1 MSFVLFLLA
10 VVVAWL
16 FFSLRAA
23 REQAHFDRRRIAELE
38 HDVRELYTNWAGR
51 VKRLEDEVSALRA
64 RLSGVEPAA
73 AETATV
79 AESASEP
86 PATEPASPA
95 AAVSTPPAKLP
106 SQFRAA
112 DRAARPPI
120 RPPSS
125 AEPEETAVPAAG
137 PSGTGPASTAPAA
150 PSPPPAEPVASPQ
163 GPPPTSPS
171 PPAGPPAVEPPG
183 INWEQWLGIR
193 GAAMLGGIVMALAA
207 ILFLKYS
214 IEQGLI
220 PPIVR
225 VAIGFLTGVGCLFV
239 AEKMRERDY
248 GVTANALS
256 GAGIIILYASVWAA
270 RVLYELIGTTPAY
283 GLMILITIACGL
295 LSWRH
300 RARDI
305 ALLGMIGGFLT
316 PMLLS
321 TGQDN
326 PIGLFTYI
334 LLLDVGLLVLARAR
348 KWSLL
353 GALSL
358 AGTVLYQLLWIFGS
372 MGADRTLLGLGILA
386 VFALFYALAGQW
398 GARRDEEA
406 DPADA
411 ALEQITRGA
420 AILLP
425 FGFALY
431 FAGRAD
437 LGLHLY
443 PVGILLLL
451 LSSLAVWLSRVQDFP
466 LLATGAASGS
476 VAVVFAWIIR
486 ARWTT
491 ALAWEAV
498 GISLALA
505 LVFQALWEWEQR
517 NAEAESPDDETPW
530 APIIAV
536 AGFFVLFII
545 GSMAGNT
552 PLFTPWFVGWLGG
565 AALMLRQ
572 STAPGEEY
580 KSTAAAFGLG
590 AALSLFLGTFR
601 GGESFPAFPVYFAWV
616 GLSAAAF
623 QLWAVSRKDGPQK
636 PWAELGAAVLPA
648 VVLLT
653 LCLEGLEPLVAP
665 ALYFTTTIVLGLLI
679 ALAATRLSSGAVYC
693 GAMVLVAVAHAMWTA
708 SAYRLRDNPDEA
720 LLVLAF
726 QVAAVLLFTWWPF
739 AAGSAFSGEAWSW
752 RAAALAGPLW
762 FLSLKEVYE
771 MRFGSEAIGQL
782 PVALAA
788 LSLTAAIRA
797 RNLGVL
803 DSGMRK
809 RGLVWF
815 AATAMGFV
823 AVAIPLQLENEWVT
837 IGWALQGVGL
847 AALWKRLDHAGLKYF
862 SWALL
867 AAVTIR
873 LVVNAELLDY
883 HASGG
888 FPIVNWLMY
897 TYLVPAAALLGA
909 AWHFRGLEVE
919 RQLDWEEG
927 LYAPGKPVGA
937 LACGVAAIAVIF
949 VWINLTIFDFFST
962 STQLTISFERMA
974 ARDLTQSL
982 AWALYALTLLAIGVS
997 WKSVGLR
1004 WISLG
1009 FLILTIGKV
1018 FLHDLGELE
1027 DLYRVASL
1035 VGLALSLILVS
1046 LAYQRFVFRREGPEQ
1061 EDE

>member
-1 MSFVLFLLA
+1 MYSVLFLLA
-10 VVVAWL
+10 LLLAILLIAPLWL

-23 REQAHFDRRRIAELE
+23 KEQAHFDRRRIDELE
-38 HDVRELYTNWAGR
+38 HDVRQLYTNWAGR
-51 VKRLEDEVSALRA
+51 VKHLEDEVSELRA
-64 RLSGVEPAA
+64 HLSGEEPAA
-73 AETATV
+73 TETASPGAVITT
-79 AESASEP
+79 APAKFPATDQAKPPPTQP
-86 PATEPASPA
+86 PA
-95 AAVSTPPAKLP
+95 V
-106 SQFRAA
+106 
-112 DRAARPPI
+112 
-120 RPPSS
+120 
-125 AEPEETAVPAAG
+125 AEPEETV
-137 PSGTGPASTAPAA
+137 APAA
-150 PSPPPAEPVASPQ
+150 APPASGPPPAASPVRPPPEPPTPTTPP
-163 GPPPTSPS
+163 GPPPP
-171 PPAGPPAVEPPG
+171 EPPG

-193 GAAMLGGIVMALAA
+193 GAAVLGGIVMALAA

-225 VAIGFLTGVGCLFV
+225 VAIGFLSGVGCLFA

-248 GVTANALS
+248 GITANALS

-283 GLMILITIACGL
+283 GLMILITIVCGL

-300 RARDI
+300 RGRDI
-305 ALLGMIGGFLT
+305 AMLGMIGGFLT
-316 PMLLS
+316 PLLLS

-326 PIGLFTYI
+326 PIGLFAYI
-334 LLLDVGLLVLARAR
+334 LMLDVGLLVLARAR
-348 KWSLL
+348 RWPLL

-358 AGTVLYQLLWIFGS
+358 IGTVLYQLLWILGP
-372 MGADRTLLGLGILA
+372 MGPDRTLLGLAILGVFA
-386 VFALFYALAGQW
+386 VFYGLAGHW
-398 GARRDEEA
+398 GARRDPEA
-406 DPADA
+406 DPADT
-411 ALEQITRGA
+411 ALEQLTRGA
-420 AILLP
+420 AVLLP
-425 FGFALY
+425 FAFGLY

-437 LGLHLY
+437 FGVHLY
-443 PVGILLLL
+443 PIGILLLL
-451 LSSLAVWLSRVQDFP
+451 LSGLAVWLSRVQEFP

-476 VAVVFAWIIR
+476 VAVVFAWIVR
-486 ARWTT
+486 TRWTA

-498 GISLALA
+498 VVSLALA
-505 LVFQALWEWEQR
+505 LVFQALWEWEHR
-517 NAEAESPDDETPW
+517 NAEGAHPDDETPW
-530 APIIAV
+530 APIIAA
-536 AGFFVLFII
+536 AGFFVLFVI
-545 GSMAGNT
+545 GSIAGGT
-552 PLFTPWFVGWLGG
+552 PYFYPWFVGWLGG
-565 AALMLRQ
+565 AALLVRQ
-572 STAPGEEY
+572 STGPGEEY
-580 KSTAAAFGLG
+580 KSTAAGFGLG

-601 GGESFPAFPVYFAWV
+601 GGEAFPAFLVYFAWV
-616 GLSAAAF
+616 GLCAAGF
-623 QLWAVSRKDGPQK
+623 QMWAVSRKVDSQRS
-636 PWAELGAAVLPA
+636 WAEAGAALLPA

-653 LCLEGLEPLVAP
+653 LCLEGLDPLMP
-665 ALYFTTTIVLGLLI
+665 SALFFTTTIVLGLLI
-679 ALAATRLSSGAVYC
+679 VLAATRLSSGAVYF
-693 GAMVLVAVAHAMWTA
+693 GAMVLLATAHAMWTD
-708 SAYRLRDNPDEA
+708 SAYRLRDNADEA

-726 QVAAVLLFTWWPF
+726 QVAAVLLFSWWPF
-739 AAGSAFSGEAWSW
+739 ATRSAFAGEAWDW

-762 FLSLKEVYE
+762 FLSLKAIYE
-771 MRFGSEAIGQL
+771 TRFGSEAIGLL

-788 LSLTAAIRA
+788 LSLTAAFQA
-797 RNLGVL
+797 RNLRVL

-809 RGLVWF
+809 SGLVWF
-815 AATAMGFV
+815 SATAMGFV

-837 IGWALQGVGL
+837 IGWALQGGGL

-873 LVVNAELLDY
+873 LVANAELFDY
-883 HASGG
+883 HPSGG

-909 AWHFRGLEVE
+909 AWHFRGLEVK
-919 RQLDWEEG
+919 RQLDWEEW
-927 LYAPGKPVGA
+927 LYVRGKPIGA

-982 AWALYALTLLAIGVS
+982 AWALYALVLLSIGVS
-997 WKSVGLR
+997 WKSAGLR

-1018 FLHDLGELE
+1018 FLHDLGELD

-1046 LAYQRFVFRREGPEQ
+1046 LAYQRFVFRREGPE
-1061 EDE
+1061 EEGE

>member
-1 MSFVLFLLA
+1 MSFVLFLLTVA
-10 VVVAWL
+10 VLWL

-23 REQAHFDRRRIAELE
+23 KQQAHFDRRRLDALE
-38 HDVRELYTNWAGR
+38 YDVRELYTNWAGR
-51 VKRLEDEVSALRA
+51 VKRLEDEISLLRA
-64 RLSGVEPAA
+64 RLSGVERAGTETA
-73 AETATV
+73 AE

-86 PATEPASPA
+86 PAPA
-95 AAVSTPPAKLP
+95 AAVTTPPAKFP
-106 SQFRAA
+106 SKIPAA
-112 DRAARPPI
+112 DRATTRPT
-120 RPPSS
+120 PPPAP
-125 AEPEETAVPAAG
+125 AEPSETAP
-137 PSGTGPASTAPAA
+137 PAA
-150 PSPPPAEPVASPQ
+150 PPAAAPPAPPPPQAETHPSPEAPPP
-163 GPPPTSPS
+163 PPPTSPP
-171 PPAGPPAVEPPG
+171 PPAAPPPAEPPG

-193 GAAMLGGIVMALAA
+193 GAAVLGGIVMALAA
-207 ILFLKYS
+207 VLFLKYS

-225 VAIGFLTGVGCLFV
+225 VAIGFLTGVGCLFA

-300 RARDI
+300 RGRDI

-316 PMLLS
+316 PLLLS

-348 KWSLL
+348 KWPLL

-358 AGTVLYQLLWIFGS
+358 VGTVLYQFLWIFGR
-372 MGADRTLLGLGILA
+372 MGPDRTLLGLGILGVFA
-386 VFALFYALAGQW
+386 VFYAFASQW
-398 GARRDEEA
+398 GARRDEET
-406 DPADA
+406 DPAEA
-411 ALEQITRGA
+411 SLEQLTRA
-420 AILLP
+420 AAVLLP

-451 LSSLAVWLSRVQDFP
+451 LSGVAVWLSRVQEFP

-476 VAVVFAWIIR
+476 VAVVFAWIVR
-486 ARWTT
+486 TRWTVS
-491 ALAWEAV
+491 LAWEAV
-498 GISLALA
+498 GVSLALA
-505 LVFQALWEWEQR
+505 LVFQALWEWEQK

-536 AGFFVLFII
+536 AGFFVLFVI

-565 AALMLRQ
+565 AALLLRQ
-572 STAPGEEY
+572 STAPGGEY

-601 GGESFPAFPVYFAWV
+601 GAESFPAFPVYFAWV
-616 GLSAAAF
+616 GLSAAAL
-623 QLWAVSRKDGPQK
+623 QLWAVSRKAGPQK

-679 ALAATRLSSGAVYC
+679 VLAGTRLSSGAMYF
-693 GAMVLVAVAHAMWTA
+693 GAMVLVAIAHAMWTA
-708 SAYRLRDNPDEA
+708 SAYRLRDDTDEA

-739 AAGSAFSGEAWSW
+739 AAGSAVAGEAWAW
-752 RAAALAGPLW
+752 RAAASAGPLW

-771 MRFGSEAIGQL
+771 ISFGSEAIALL

-788 LSLTAAIRA
+788 LSLTAAFRA

-815 AATAMGFV
+815 SATAMGFV

-873 LVVNAELLDY
+873 LVANPELFDY

-909 AWHFRGLEVE
+909 AWHFRDLEVE
-919 RQLDWEEG
+919 RSFDWEET
-927 LYAPGKPVGA
+927 LYASGKPVGA

-982 AWALYALTLLAIGVS
+982 AWALYALVLLTIGVS

-1046 LAYQRFVFRREGPEQ
+1046 LAYQRFVFRREGPE
-1061 EDE
+1061 EKGK

>member
-1 MSFVLFLLA
+1 MSFVLFVLA
-10 VVVAWL
+10 VVVVWL

-23 REQAHFDRRRIAELE
+23 KQQAHFDRRRIDELE
-38 HDVRELYTNWAGR
+38 YDVRELYTNWAGR

-64 RLSGVEPAA
+64 RLSGGEPAPT
-73 AETATV
+73 ETV
-79 AESASEP
+79 APAESVSEP
-86 PATEPASPA
+86 PAPA
-95 AAVSTPPAKLP
+95 AVTTPPAKFPSKLP
-106 SQFRAA
+106 AA
-112 DRAARPPI
+112 AGQATPP
-120 RPPSS
+120 PTQAPAP
-125 AEPEETAVPAAG
+125 AEPAETAPSAAPLAAAPPA
-137 PSGTGPASTAPAA
+137 PPPPAA
-150 PSPPPAEPVASPQ
+150 PPP
-163 GPPPTSPS
+163 
-171 PPAGPPAVEPPG
+171 VEPPG
-183 INWEQWLGIR
+183 VNWEQWLGIR
-193 GAAMLGGIVMALAA
+193 GAAVLGGIVMALAA
-207 ILFLKYS
+207 VLFLKYS

-225 VAIGFLTGVGCLFV
+225 VAIGFLTGVGCLFA

-300 RARDI
+300 RGRDI

-316 PMLLS
+316 PLLLS

-326 PIGLFTYI
+326 PIGLFAYI

-348 KWSLL
+348 KWPLL

-358 AGTVLYQLLWIFGS
+358 VGTVLYQLLWIFGR
-372 MGADRTLLGLGILA
+372 MGPDRTLLGLGILA
-386 VFALFYALAGQW
+386 VFALFYAFAGQW

-406 DPADA
+406 DPAEASLERMTRA
-411 ALEQITRGA
+411 AA
-420 AILLP
+420 VLLP

-451 LSSLAVWLSRVQDFP
+451 LSGVAVWLSRVQEFP

-476 VAVVFAWIIR
+476 VAVVFAWIVR
-486 ARWTT
+486 TRWT
-491 ALAWEAV
+491 ASLAWEAV
-498 GISLALA
+498 GVSLALA

-536 AGFFVLFII
+536 AGFFVVFVI
-545 GSMAGNT
+545 GSTAGNT
-552 PLFTPWFVGWLGG
+552 PLFSPWFVGWLGG
-565 AALMLRQ
+565 AALLVRQ
-572 STAPGEEY
+572 STGPGQEY

-616 GLSAAAF
+616 GLCAAAF

-679 ALAATRLSSGAVYC
+679 VLAATRLSSGAMYF

-726 QVAAVLLFTWWPF
+726 HVAAVLLFTWWPF
-739 AAGSAFSGEAWSW
+739 ATRSALSGEAWAW
-752 RAAALAGPLW
+752 RTAASAGPLW

-771 MRFGSEAIGQL
+771 MRFGSEAIALL
-782 PVALAA
+782 PLALGA
-788 LSLTAAIRA
+788 LSLTAAFRA
-797 RNLGVL
+797 GNLGLL

-815 AATAMGFV
+815 SATAMGFV

-847 AALWKRLDHAGLKYF
+847 AVLWKRLDHAGLKYF

-873 LVVNAELLDY
+873 LVANPELFDY

-909 AWHFRGLEVE
+909 AWHFRDLEVE
-919 RQLDWEEG
+919 RSLGWEET
-927 LYAPGKPVGA
+927 LYASGKPIGA

-982 AWALYALTLLAIGVS
+982 AWALYALVLLTIGVS

-1035 VGLALSLILVS
+1035 VGLALCLILVS
-1046 LAYQRFVFRREGPEQ
+1046 LAYQRFVFRREGPE
-1061 EDE
+1061 EGDK